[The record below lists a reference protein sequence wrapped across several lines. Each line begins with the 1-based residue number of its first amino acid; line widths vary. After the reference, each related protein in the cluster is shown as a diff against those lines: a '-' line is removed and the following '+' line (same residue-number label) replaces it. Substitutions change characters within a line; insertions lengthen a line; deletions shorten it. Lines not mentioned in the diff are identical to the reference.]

1 MKKLIVLSLFLNA
14 CLLFAEDRKNF
25 IVEFYDQPLA
35 VEFGKNLH
43 SKAAVSHKSHL
54 SSLHSQALVDFSKTR
69 QKSIDAYPVK
79 HEYFYAFNGISLSLT
94 LAEAK
99 QLKKLKDVKS
109 ISLERNYTIQT
120 DIGPQ
125 WIGAQAVW
133 DGMALDTPPN
143 KGEGI
148 VIGIIDT
155 GINPSHPS
163 FQEVSE
169 AGTANQYNHTNT
181 RGRTYGEC
189 TALTCNDKLIGLYD
203 FTDEGTNGIDSVGH
217 GSHVAGIA
225 AGNVYSTNFLG
236 INFKVSGVAPRA
248 NIISYKACFFS
259 EDAAGGSC
267 SGSSLLSSIDQATA
281 DLVDVVNYSIGS
293 ETPCSP
299 WGNLDGNGSFCGQ
312 FGVGRAASA
321 MLNAR
326 QAGVVFVVSAG
337 NSGPGKSTVGYPAV
351 APWVITAANTTHSR
365 QLQSSVVNFTGGNS
379 SLVDLK
385 GVSQTGGIGPLKIVH
400 AKDYGNALCGTG
412 SPELKSLCSGTGN
425 DVLTGST
432 NPFAPDTFNGE
443 IVVCD
448 RGSYGRV
455 EKGFNVL
462 QAGAGGYILANT
474 VGQQESIVADNHC
487 LPATHLGNN
496 DGSKLREWLDSG
508 VNHMGEITGQTLIY
522 DDSLGD
528 VMNSS
533 SSRGPLEIVYN
544 SSSASTAIK
553 HPENYMKPNLSA
565 PGTSIFSATQ
575 EGSGL
580 TSKSGTSMSSP
591 HIAGAAA
598 LVKAAHPNYSPSQ
611 IISSLVL
618 TANNTQMLKEDKATK
633 ADFADQGAGRTQVD
647 LAIANSIYFDIT
659 RQEFINANP
668 QNGADIS
675 QLNLPE
681 LVNDNCY
688 PSCSFTRRVKLL
700 NNYNV
705 VDPVWDVSV
714 EKTNGL
720 NITVTPNSF
729 DFTAASEILLN
740 ITVDST
746 ADNVIGDW
754 AEAKIVFTVNSRSN
768 SDPMVDTIAPSVS
781 KVPLAVFV
789 PAGNYPKIVEKQST
803 TRHGRFD
810 LDLTNIASMS
820 NATYVGL
827 GFKIPT
833 LNSFSLSADSNSNP
847 FDEDGVFEE
856 AGSSFSVFDVSSK
869 QMAVIVESNGSGS
882 NAADLYV
889 GQDLNIN
896 DTPDEFE
903 VLCKVSNTSQ
913 IKRCVLENVKPGKY
927 WILSNNKSTNGLA
940 TIKTELTQ
948 FDENNIA
955 KKAEIN
961 FTNVQGTGLYVK
973 APVKVQSNT
982 VLGITYELPALSSP
996 TNNYFAVI
1004 AVGANP
1010 ESVGKTAIIPIKI
1023 TANNPSNQKLYS
1035 LNNEVAE
1042 FTYNENDVLSNMYVD
1057 TGMNATKI
1065 KLRSFE
1071 VGYQVNFYRTEL
1083 DFDPLNIKPDLSQL
1097 TPEFSLFSLP
1107 TLSPGVPP
1115 PGFVNYNTAEIDVSA
1130 FQPSRWYVEILP
1142 VAPSSSQNGVGYFA
1156 IDAEV
1161 IYPSD
1166 QLIQPNQSLWFNPSR
1181 SGWGI
1186 DLSQSQ
1192 TNQAV
1197 TWYTYNED
1205 GTKPI
1210 WLQATGPISNQNQW
1224 RGELNLV
1231 TWTGTT
1237 PKLTLTGSISM
1248 VYTSENSGVI
1258 SISMPDKT
1266 YTENIV
1272 PLYSPDNSCPQVNG
1286 SEQFDITGLWFLP
1299 DQSGFGSTVL
1309 ATETAE
1315 TSIFYYYD
1323 DLGLPAWVIGNR
1335 DFSESTTTMNQVSNG
1350 FCPDCEF
1357 SNISLNPIG
1366 EIINQYNDDS
1376 SGNSSADL
1384 DLLNPLSGSWISSG
1398 NSVKL
1403 NKNFGC
1409 LIN

>member
-1 MKKLIVLSLFLNA
+1 M
-14 CLLFAEDRKNF
+14 
-25 IVEFYDQPLA
+25 
-35 VEFGKNLH
+35 
-43 SKAAVSHKSHL
+43 
-54 SSLHSQALVDFSKTR
+54 
-69 QKSIDAYPVK
+69 
-79 HEYFYAFNGISLSLT
+79 SLT
-94 LAEAK
+94 LEEAK
-99 QLKKLKDVKS
+99 QLKKRKDVKS
-109 ISLERNYTIQT
+109 IGLEKNYSIQT

-133 DGMALDTPPN
+133 EGMALDTPPN

-169 AGTANQYNHTNT
+169 AGTANQYTHNNP

-189 TALTCNDKLIGLYD
+189 TTLTCNDKLIGIYD
-203 FTDEGTNGIDSVGH
+203 YTDEGTNGIDSVGH

-267 SGSSLLSSIDQATA
+267 SGSALLSSIDQATA

-299 WGNLDGNGSFCGQ
+299 WGNLDGNGSFCGS
-312 FGVGRAASA
+312 FGAGRAASA

-379 SLVDLK
+379 SLADLT

-400 AKDYGNALCGTG
+400 AKDFGNALCGTG
-412 SPELKSLCSGTGN
+412 DPELKSLCSGTGN

-432 NPFAPDTFNGE
+432 NPFAPNTFNGE

-474 VGQQESIVADNHC
+474 VGQQESIVADGHC

-496 DGSKLREWLDSG
+496 DGSKLRDWLDSG
-508 VNHMGEITGQTLIY
+508 AGHMGEITGQTLIY

-544 SSSASTAIK
+544 SSSATTIIK

-575 EGSGL
+575 EGAGL

-598 LVKAAHPNYSPSQ
+598 LVKAAHPNYSPSM
-611 IISSLVL
+611 IVSSLVL

-647 LAIANSIYFDIT
+647 LAIANSIYFDVT

-681 LVNDNCY
+681 LINDNCY

-700 NNYNV
+700 DNYNV
-705 VDPVWDVSV
+705 VDPVWDVSI
-714 EKTNGL
+714 EKANGL
-720 NITVTPNSF
+720 NITVTPDSF
-729 DFTAASEILLN
+729 DFTAGNEVILN
-740 ITVDST
+740 IAIDTT
-746 ADNVIGDW
+746 ADGVIGDW

-768 SDPMVDTIAPSVS
+768 SDPMTGSIAPSVS

-789 PAGNYPKIVEKQST
+789 PAGNYPDIVERQSA
-803 TRHGRFD
+803 TRHGRFEI
-810 LDLTNIASMS
+810 DLTNIAAMS
-820 NATYVGL
+820 DATYVGL
-827 GFKIPT
+827 GFKIPE
-833 LNSFSLSADSNSNP
+833 LNSFSLSADANNTP
-847 FDEDGVFEE
+847 FNDDGEFEE
-856 AGSSFSVFDVSSK
+856 AGSSFSLFEVTDEK
-869 QMAVIVESNGSGS
+869 IAVVIESNSSGS
-882 NAADLYV
+882 NGADLYV

-903 VLCKVSNTSQ
+903 VLCKVTNALQ
-913 IKRCVLENVKPGKY
+913 IKRCVLNNVRPGKY
-927 WILSNNKSTNGLA
+927 WILSNNKSSNGSA
-940 TIKTELTQ
+940 SINTELAQ
-948 FDENNIA
+948 FDINDTA
-955 KKAEIN
+955 KKTN
-961 FTNVQGTGLYVK
+961 FIGFVQGTGLYVK
-973 APVKVQSNT
+973 APVKAQSNT
-982 VLGITYELPALSSP
+982 TLDVAYELPALSSP
-996 TNNYFAVI
+996 SNNYFAVI

-1010 ESVGKTAIIPIKI
+1010 ASVGKTAIIPVKI
-1023 TANNPSNQKLYS
+1023 TANDPIDQKLYS
-1035 LNNEVAE
+1035 LNNEQVD
-1042 FTYNENDVLSNMYVD
+1042 FTFSDGDQFSNFYID
-1057 TGMNATKI
+1057 TGINAEKI
-1065 KLRSFE
+1065 TLYGYNASFD
-1071 VGYQVNFYRTEL
+1071 VNFYLTNF
-1083 DFDPLNIKPDLSQL
+1083 DFDPLNIKPDLSAL
-1097 TPEFSLFSLP
+1097 IPAFTVSSVG
-1107 TLSPGVPP
+1107 SVVGVTP
-1115 PGFVNYNTAEIDVSA
+1115 PGFVPTSIVEIDVSNSPA
-1130 FQPSRWYVEILP
+1130 ARWYVEILP
-1142 VAPSSSQNGVGYFA
+1142 MESGSPQISGNYLALSS
-1156 IDAEV
+1156 EV
-1161 IYPSD
+1161 EYGEV
-1166 QLIQPNQSLWFNPSR
+1166 IQPNQSLWFNPSR
-1181 SGWGI
+1181 SGWGV

-1197 TWYTYNED
+1197 TWYTYNDD
-1205 GTKPI
+1205 GTEPI
-1210 WLQATGPISNQNQW
+1210 WSQATGSITNQNQW
-1224 RGELNLV
+1224 RGDLNLV
-1231 TWTGTT
+1231 TWNGTT
-1237 PKLTLTGSISM
+1237 PKLSVTGSISM
-1248 VYTSENSGVI
+1248 IYTSASSGVI
-1258 SISMPDKT
+1258 SIALPDKT
-1266 YTENIV
+1266 YTEKLIS
-1272 PLYSPDNSCPQVNG
+1272 LYSPENNCPEVNG
-1286 SEQFDITGLWFLP
+1286 SEQLDITGLWFLP

-1309 ATETAE
+1309 ATETHE
-1315 TSIFYYYD
+1315 NTVFYFYD
-1323 DLGLPAWVIGNR
+1323 DLGLPVWSIGSR
-1335 DFSESTTTMNQVSNG
+1335 AFSDTQTSMEQASNG

-1357 SNISLNPIG
+1357 SAINLTPIG
-1366 EIINQYNDDS
+1366 SVTNNYNDNSTGSVS
-1376 SGNSSADL
+1376 SDL
-1384 DLLNPLSGSWISSG
+1384 QLLSPLSGRWISNGESL
-1398 NSVKL
+1398 KL

-1409 LIN
+1409 NIN